1 MSDDV
6 GNVGAC
12 MSESGI
18 IENVGVAV
26 EIWFVVVIQAEITC
40 IYADFLSTSGF
51 PAAILD
57 SWNVSNMA

>member
-6 GNVGAC
+6 DNVGAC

-40 IYADFLSTSGF
+40 IYADF
-51 PAAILD
+51 
-57 SWNVSNMA
+57 